1 MGVEEPIQIL
11 LVDDRPEN
19 LMALEAVLESGQ
31 YKLVKATSGQE
42 ALKYLLK
49 DDFAVIVL
57 DVQMPGMDGIET
69 AKLIKARDK
78 TKDIPI
84 IFISANSKDAEH
96 LFEGYSAGAI
106 DYMVKP
112 FIPQILKSK
121 IEGFVDMYLINQRH
135 KTQSM
140 LLQQKTQELER
151 INYELVKAKEAA
163 EIAAKAKTEFLAMM
177 SHEIRTPMN
186 GVIGMIDLLL
196 ETELQEEQKEYAEII
211 RNSANT
217 LVTIINDI
225 LDFTKMESG
234 KMELEESPFELRVG
248 IQEVFNL
255 FSMDASCKGLELV
268 YFIDDSV
275 PEILYGDMGRLRQVL
290 INLIANSIK
299 FTDQGGIYLVVS
311 SDYREEGNQD
321 KFTLEFTVKDT
332 GIGIAA
338 EKVDR
343 LFKPFSQL
351 DSSMTR
357 KYGGTGLGLAICQTL
372 VQMMGGQI
380 QVVPQ
385 EEKGAAFT
393 FTVQMGTCNEENI
406 DAHYCAGM
414 YAEGHFPAAKRMLV
428 VDDHPI
434 NQRLMVSMLNKLGY
448 EADVAE
454 DGASAVEAVLDGRG
468 YEIIF
473 MDLQMPVMDG
483 LEATRNIRQRCD
495 AGKAPVIIAMTAN
508 VMEGIKGKCLQSG
521 MNDYISKPVK
531 LSSVKKMIAKYS
543 DGSGAVGS
551 MEHSYRQAYQES
563 FADS

>member
-1 MGVEEPIQIL
+1 MGVEEPIHIL

-19 LMALEAVLESGQ
+19 LMALEAVLDSEQ

-49 DDFAVIVL
+49 DNFAVIVL

-69 AKLIKARDK
+69 ARLIKARDK

-121 IEGFVDMYLINQRH
+121 IDGFVDMYITNQRH

-151 INYELVKAKEAA
+151 INFELVKAKEAA

-196 ETELQEEQKEYAEII
+196 ETELQDEQKEYAEII

-234 KMELEESPFELRVG
+234 KMELEESPFELRAG
-248 IQEVFNL
+248 IQEVLNL
-255 FSMDASCKGLELV
+255 FSMDASRKGLELV
-268 YFIDDSV
+268 YFMDDRIPQV
-275 PEILYGDMGRLRQVL
+275 LYGDMGRLRQVL
-290 INLIANSIK
+290 INLIANAIK

-311 SDYREEGNQD
+311 ASESKDEQD
-321 KFTLEFTVKDT
+321 ILMLEFTVKDT
-332 GIGIAA
+332 GIGIAPD
-338 EKVDR
+338 KVDK

-372 VQMMGGQI
+372 VQLMGGNI
-380 QVVPQ
+380 RVEPQ
-385 EEKGAAFT
+385 EEKGATFT
-393 FTVQMGTCNEENI
+393 FSVQVRKCGEE
-406 DAHYCAGM
+406 DEAPHYCPGFS
-414 YAEGHFPAAKRMLV
+414 AEGQSLHADRMLV

-448 EADVAE
+448 EASVAE
-454 DGASAVEAVLDGRG
+454 DGAQAVQMALDGEG
-468 YEIIF
+468 YSFIF

-483 LEATRNIRQRCD
+483 LEATRRIREDQHSEQS
-495 AGKAPVIIAMTAN
+495 PVIIAMTAN
-508 VMEGIKGKCLQSG
+508 VMEGVKSKCLKAG

-543 DGSGAVGS
+543 GGTVRGP
-551 MEHSYRQAYQES
+551 MKQLRETYQES
-563 FADS
+563 VVDS